1 MQDCRVDKDYVLLF
15 RRGVKEVARHAR
27 IVSLQCQSSI
37 QSAGLLAF
45 YGLAT
50 YQQLTIA
57 GEVAP

>member
-27 IVSLQCQSSI
+27 IVSLHVSHRFRVLGFLQ
-37 QSAGLLAF
+37 F